1 MLYSYNICGQ
11 MFCKSR
17 AGERESMIDPDLKR
31 EINWYIDE
39 KIEEHNT
46 ANQKEFKRLR
56 DGQLKIEADISGVE
70 SRLTVEVQSVR
81 EASEIAHKEI
91 IERLARLEQ
100 RLS

>member
-1 MLYSYNICGQ
+1 
-11 MFCKSR
+11 
-17 AGERESMIDPDLKR
+17 MIDPDLKR